1 MTRAISTVLAFVFLL
16 LTVCCSPSLIQMRQI
31 KICDAQEQVPVE
43 ALRQLKKGMPITI
56 ALRNESEIPFKE
68 KKIECIIEEVGP
80 ESLTVIPRPGYSA
93 VRDPNMLVIHYAIP
107 ATTHPSFPSS
117 LRS

>member
-1 MTRAISTVLAFVFLL
+1 M
-16 LTVCCSPSLIQMRQI
+16 
-31 KICDAQEQVPVE
+31 
-43 ALRQLKKGMPITI
+43 KKGMPITI
-56 ALRNESEIPFKE
+56 ALRNESEIPLKE

-107 ATTHPSFPSS
+107 ATTHPSFPHRFGRERSS
-117 LRS
+117 RRRFEPQMRCDRRYLAAVIHDPSAISSSATPP